1 MKVLIVDDDPDIIE
15 VVTLTFTMQWQD
27 CAVLTAN
34 TGAAGLDMVE
44 REQPDVVL
52 LDVLLPDV
60 DGFEVCRRVRQFSDV
75 PLLMISARDTEMDKV
90 KGLEMG
96 ADDYITKPFGHLE
109 LMARVRA
116 VLRRAAMPLPTSA
129 TPDAT
134 FGRLTISFARR
145 EVTRDGSIISLTPT
159 EFNLLYH
166 LVRNAGQVLPHA
178 TLLAKVW
185 GHEYVDEVD
194 YLKVYI
200 RRLREKLEEEPQKPR
215 LVLTERGV
223 GYRFAR

>member
-1 MKVLIVDDDPDIIE
+1 MKVLIVDDDPDIRE
-15 VVTLTFTMQWQD
+15 VVTLTFTMQWHD
-27 CAVLTAN
+27 CSVITASS
-34 TGAAGLDMVE
+34 GEDGLDLVE
-44 REQPDVVL
+44 RERPDVVL
-52 LDVLLPDV
+52 LDILLPDV
-60 DGFEVCRRVRQFSDV
+60 DGFEVCRRIRQFSDV
-75 PLLMISARDTEMDKV
+75 PLLMISARDTELDKV

-96 ADDYITKPFGHLE
+96 ADDYITKPFGHME
-109 LMARVRA
+109 LLARVRA

-134 FGRLTISFARR
+134 IGRLTISFTRR
-145 EVTRDGSIISLTPT
+145 EVRRDGNTVNLTPT

-166 LVRNAGQVLPHA
+166 LVRNAGQVLPHG

-200 RRLREKLEEEPQKPR
+200 RRLREKIEDDPQKPR
-215 LVLTERGV
+215 LILTERGV
-223 GYRFAR
+223 GYRFVK